1 MGQEGVIKKLRRDTV
16 KIYKKVAPRV
26 TDTTIRDEK
35 ALQII
40 ARDAYNLNKLLV
52 KIVNKFALDLV
63 KRNNR
68 IAVGNVT
75 GFTKGKMSKSRYN
88 NSWSIFKNVLK
99 FKCEEWRAEY
109 KEVSE
114 YLTTQ
119 QCNDCGHIGGPKGV
133 KELGVREW
141 ICGGCG
147 RTKRRDNCSA
157 RNIRDRAWDTGLS
170 KEESPTIIAE
180 AI

>member
-75 GFTKGKMSKSRYN
+75 GFTKGKMSKSR
-88 NSWSIFKNVLK
+88 
-99 FKCEEWRAEY
+99 
-109 KEVSE
+109 
-114 YLTTQ
+114 
-119 QCNDCGHIGGPKGV
+119 
-133 KELGVREW
+133 
-141 ICGGCG
+141 
-147 RTKRRDNCSA
+147 
-157 RNIRDRAWDTGLS
+157 
-170 KEESPTIIAE
+170 
-180 AI
+180 